1 MDDAT
6 YYAWWDRISAA
17 QTVEALD
24 AVMGELL
31 ASGVEEDDGDL
42 EDLAHM
48 AGQTRFVLIELAR
61 RAST

>member
-6 YYAWWDRISAA
+6 YYAWWDR
-17 QTVEALD
+17 LCD
-24 AVMGELL
+24 AVMGELV
-31 ASGVEEDDGDL
+31 ASGVEEHDRDL

-48 AGQTRFVLIELAR
+48 AGQTRFVLIELER

>member
-24 AVMGELL
+24 AVVRELD
-31 ASGVEEDDGDL
+31 ASVAERDRDV
-42 EDLAHM
+42 EDLIHVA
-48 AGQTRFVLIELAR
+48 AQTHRVLVAIGWR
-61 RAST
+61 PTP